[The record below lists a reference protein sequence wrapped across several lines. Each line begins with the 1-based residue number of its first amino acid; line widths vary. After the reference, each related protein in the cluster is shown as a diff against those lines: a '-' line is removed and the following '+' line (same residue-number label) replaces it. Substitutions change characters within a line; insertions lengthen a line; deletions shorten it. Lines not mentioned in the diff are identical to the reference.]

1 MQEMEMPSVRV
12 PECCDVAAQD
22 PLMILEPLTT
32 QDPRA
37 TQAMREERTFA
48 SAPLAARG
56 LGRLIR
62 LGPASRISGIGF
74 VTLALG
80 LHLLLLWLAQ
90 AYWRLPERPVAAVK
104 PPKIQAYLLY
114 SPAKVPAGQ
123 AVPPESQTAEADVA
137 ESLAAE
143 SQIQDNQVVET
154 HVAERRATGTRPAAE
169 TPAAEPQAIETEP
182 AEPEAAGHET
192 AGLTPAA
199 AHFIYDSA
207 ASVPLPYEA
216 EAWVFSPPET
226 DARLLLPEAGF
237 TPTPP
242 RDTVAQ
248 ELFSRDVS
256 TLSHLQRQR
265 REALDT
271 LVRQEAD
278 AFTAKRSMSEM
289 DAELEVL
296 LVPNADDF
304 SQATTLG
311 NKLDPNRIV
320 RKGDTCYRVV
330 KVGNQLNPYAENLG
344 YPFDC
349 SGKKMNQDIQDAI
362 DAKLAQMHVKQRK

>member
-1 MQEMEMPSVRV
+1 MEVPFMSV
-12 PECCDVAAQD
+12 PECCDVAA
-22 PLMILEPLTT
+22 

-56 LGRLIR
+56 LGRLMR

-114 SPAKVPAGQ
+114 APAGQ
-123 AVPPESQTAEADVA
+123 AVPPESQ
-137 ESLAAE
+137 AAE
-143 SQIQDNQVVET
+143 THAAENQAQESQVVET
-154 HVAERRATGTRPAAE
+154 HVAGSRATGTRPAAE
-169 TPAAEPQAIETEP
+169 TPAVEPQTIETEP
-182 AEPEAAGHET
+182 AEPEPE
-192 AGLTPAA
+192 
-199 AHFIYDSA
+199 AHFIYDVA
-207 ASVPLPYEA
+207 APAPPPNEA

-226 DARLLLPEAGF
+226 DTRLLVPEARF

-242 RDTVAQ
+242 RDAVAQ
-248 ELFSRDVS
+248 DLFSRDAS
-256 TLSHLQRQR
+256 TLSYLQRQR
-265 REALDT
+265 RQALDT

-289 DAELEVL
+289 DAEMEVL

-304 SQATTLG
+304 SKATTLG

-362 DAKLAQMHVKQRK
+362 DARWAQMHVKQHK